1 MSLTI
6 GEWFLVAIIACVG
19 IGIAIYYH
27 NESYEANSGTTI
39 GILVITFF
47 VCIIVISDFLWYH
60 SNTASGIRDMKD
72 YRSNLD
78 NGLEREI
85 TITAEDG
92 REIFHYEGKI
102 DIETSY
108 DGSENY
114 LLFESEEGQRY
125 IIYYGITDTVLI
137 IEK

>member
-6 GEWFLVAIIACVG
+6 GNWIFIAVVACVG
-19 IGIAIYYH
+19 IGSAIYYH
-27 NESYEANSGTTI
+27 NESYEPSSSTI
-39 GILVITFF
+39 ISILVITFF
-47 VCIIVISDFLWYH
+47 VCIAIMFGFSWYH
-60 SNTASGIRDMKD
+60 DNTASGIRDMKD

-78 NGLEREI
+78 NGLKREI

-102 DIETSY
+102 DIETSH

-114 LLFESEEGQRY
+114 ILFESEEGYRY
-125 IIYYGITDTVLI
+125 IIYYGI
-137 IEK
+137 